1 MLTALLFFTG
11 MMMTEPQAFAADAEE
26 KDFDGVETPLDEL
39 KKKCKIMDANCGKA
53 GLREAAVASPAT
65 GKDRA

>member
-1 MLTALLFFTG
+1 
-11 MMMTEPQAFAADAEE
+11 
-26 KDFDGVETPLDEL
+26 VETPLDEL

-53 GLREAAVASPAT
+53 GLREAAVASPGT